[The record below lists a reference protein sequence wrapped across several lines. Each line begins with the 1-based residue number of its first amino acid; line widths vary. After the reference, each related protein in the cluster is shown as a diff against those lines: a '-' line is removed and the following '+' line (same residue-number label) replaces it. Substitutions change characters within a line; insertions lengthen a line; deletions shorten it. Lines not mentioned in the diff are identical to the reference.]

1 MEQYKMANL
10 QSVNIDPKEVAYY
23 EKLAD
28 TWWDL
33 NGPFWPLHKLNALRI
48 DWILAQLTPQSN
60 NQNIDKDQQPLA
72 GIQVLDIG
80 CGGGILSESLAKQ
93 GAIVTAI
100 DVVEKNIGIA
110 KAHANQNG
118 LKIDYQLI
126 SVEEM
131 VETKQKFDIVFNMEV
146 VEHVVDVGSFI
157 RGCNTL
163 VNPQGTQFIASINRN
178 WFAYII
184 AIFGAEYVTGLLPK
198 GTHHYSKLVKPS
210 ELISLLHN
218 DGFELTATTGVAV
231 NPIKR
236 SMKLI
241 KPTWANYMLAAQKS

>member
-1 MEQYKMANL
+1 VANL

-28 TWWDL
+28 TWWDV

-48 DWILAQLTPQSN
+48 EWILAQLKTQCHSA
-60 NQNIDKDQQPLA
+60 QPLA
-72 GIQVLDIG
+72 EMKVLDIG

-100 DVVEKNIGIA
+100 DVVDKNIKVA
-110 KAHANQNG
+110 KAHAQQSG
-118 LKIDYQLI
+118 LQIDYQLT
-126 SVEEM
+126 SVEQI
-131 VETKQKFDIVFNMEV
+131 VETKQQFDLVFNMEV
-146 VEHVVDVGSFI
+146 VEHVVNVDSFI
-157 RGCNTL
+157 RGCNAL
-163 VNPQGTQFIASINRN
+163 VKPQGTQFIASINRN
-178 WFAYII
+178 WLAFII

-198 GTHHYSKLVKPS
+198 GTHHYSKLVKPT
-210 ELISLLHN
+210 ELITLLHA
-218 DGFELTATTGVAV
+218 DDFELTATTGVAV

-241 KPTWANYMLAAQKS
+241 KPTWVNYMLAAQKLGEKS

>member
-1 MEQYKMANL
+1 MANL
-10 QSVNIDPKEVAYY
+10 HSNNIDPKEVAYY

-48 DWILAQLTPQSN
+48 EWILTQLKTQN
-60 NQNIDKDQQPLA
+60 NGTQPLA
-72 GIQVLDIG
+72 QMKVLDIG

-100 DVVEKNIGIA
+100 DVVDKNIRVA
-110 KAHANQNG
+110 KAHAKQNG
-118 LKIDYQLI
+118 LQIDYQLT
-126 SVEEM
+126 SVEQM
-131 VETKQKFDIVFNMEV
+131 VETKQQFDLVFNMEV
-146 VEHVVDVGSFI
+146 VEHVVDVDSFI
-157 RGCNTL
+157 RSCNAL
-163 VNPQGTQFIASINRN
+163 VKPQGTQFIASINRN
-178 WFAYII
+178 WLAFII

-198 GTHHYSKLVKPS
+198 GTHHYSKLVKPT
-210 ELISLLHN
+210 ELIPLLHA
-218 DGFELTATTGVAV
+218 DDFELIATTGVAV

-241 KPTWANYMLAAQKS
+241 KPTWVNYMLAAQKLGEKS

>member
-1 MEQYKMANL
+1 MANL
-10 QSVNIDPKEVAYY
+10 QSINIDPKEVAYY

-48 DWILAQLTPQSN
+48 DWILAQLKTQ
-60 NQNIDKDQQPLA
+60 NQNTNTNTNKDQQPLA
-72 GIQVLDIG
+72 GIHVLDIG

-110 KAHANQNG
+110 KAHAKQNG
-118 LKIDYQLI
+118 LQINYQLM
-126 SVEEM
+126 SVEQM
-131 VETKQKFDIVFNMEV
+131 VANKQQFDIVFNMEV
-146 VEHVVDVGSFI
+146 VEHVVDVNSFI
-157 RGCNTL
+157 HGCNAL
-163 VNPQGTQFIASINRN
+163 VNPQGSHFIASINRN
-178 WFAYII
+178 WLAFII

-198 GTHHYSKLVKPS
+198 GTHHYHKLVKPA
-210 ELISLLHN
+210 ELLLLLQA
-218 DGFELTATTGVAV
+218 DGFELTGTTGVAV

-241 KPTWANYMLAAQKS
+241 KPTWVNYMLVAQKSLT